1 MRTRQSWT
9 VKSCWRKGFSCN
21 LKMIHHLQGVYYRKS
36 KLRWLKIEQRLVDL
50 DIAVKTSLHLER
62 PAPDECISA
71 LDELNELAL
80 APLMLK
86 KQPDIVTTIRFENAL
101 IRQRFLCQLLKHCYY
116 VSFNITQLIQM
127 TTLLS

>member
-1 MRTRQSWT
+1 MVSKERQLE
-9 VKSCWRKGFSCN
+9 K
-21 LKMIHHLQGVYYRKS
+21 RKS
-36 KLRWLKIEQRLVDL
+36 KLRWLKIEQKLVDL

-86 KQPDIVTTIRFENAL
+86 KQPDIVTTIRRLRKYIGPQDYSSWQDKKAKQKMEKD
-101 IRQRFLCQLLKHCYY
+101 IK
-116 VSFNITQLIQM
+116 VIQAKADQIY
-127 TTLLS
+127 